1 VKLQES
7 TRQCDDLRAS
17 GTKTKRKSIS
27 KTQKSIPVSAA
38 VEVSPVVLQNTL
50 KELDKKPKPLIP
62 LTELATPI
70 NADRHDL
77 PHTPRS
83 STAPARARNS
93 QSPART
99 GDRSGSDVS
108 RACETHTR
116 NGFEEIG
123 KHDNTMIAMKSYNRA
138 VASREAEVEEASRVN
153 PSTAQD
159 EQHAAYLQYEIQST
173 RQSEEYRRLALEGQ
187 GCGYG
192 TGDNSSVGSVKSSVT
207 TPSECNSSSIVGA
220 PKTRS
225 TTPVQQKVLRR
236 KTLWAEYLDP
246 ASGLQYYHNRLTK
259 ETTWDMPSP
268 NEMLQLLPL
277 I

>member
-1 VKLQES
+1 MKLQES

-17 GTKTKRKSIS
+17 GTKIKRKSIS

-50 KELDKKPKPLIP
+50 KELDKKPKPLIT

-108 RACETHTR
+108 RAFEAHTR

-123 KHDNTMIAMKSYNRA
+123 KHDNTMIAIKSYNRA

-153 PSTAQD
+153 PSAAQD

-187 GCGYG
+187 GRGYG
-192 TGDNSSVGSVKSSVT
+192 TGDNSSLGSVKSSVT